1 MKIYDKE
8 GIIIAEVNKFQY
20 QGTFMEESF
29 LSFDIDSPV
38 PIDFK
43 VGDNAE
49 YRGEKYI
56 LNSTASIKKN
66 SSPKSIGN
74 AFRYEGLKFDSL
86 AHELKVCDFLDY
98 VLNDNNVHFSSLPN
112 FSFFAASIQDLA
124 NRIQANL
131 DRIYTGES
139 KWTIIVQSQFVKIE
153 NVNIEVSNV
162 KVWEALQLSNT
173 KFKTNFIIKGRTI
186 TIGTDGIEASH
197 IFKYG
202 QGNGLYKLQRTSD
215 QRQEIIT
222 RLRAYGSTRN
232 LPSRYYNIL
241 IDPIIEA
248 PILSIKYDP
257 AALIAHITF
266 GFSPVSLSSNR
277 QIEVSINEKSYT
289 LYASGNREVYLP
301 ASNESEI
308 KDINIDTIVRFTSGI
323 NINKVPSK
331 YKIASGEVVPNNM
344 AIQNLMLPDF
354 PKITLDPYIDSDNVA
369 TLGLKEGSVFFDG
382 SGDLEEIFPSLEGM
396 TSEQLEAA
404 GISVSLDSGD
414 NGKLDEVARAEQITD
429 NGLFDEN
436 DTIPPFKIYLKDIGF
451 DINDY
456 ISSEAPVIS
465 MKSGMCGGR
474 DFEIL
479 LGSNKPHKE
488 GNKWVIT
495 CNRSEDTGLGKYFPN
510 ENYQIRSRDKFVLL
524 NIEMPGIYVEAASQ
538 RLLQAAQEYLSKKD
552 YILYSY
558 EPTVDEVYMAR
569 QHLDAK
575 AKGDISLYETIKEGA
590 QMRIRDDD
598 VGIDGGLLINQITIK
613 EGEGLIPKY
622 TITLRQEKI
631 INYGIPGI
639 SDGFKV
645 ELSELKKKVAAE
657 SAKAATK
664 SDIFNIQKSVSGIEN
679 DVSGLN
685 TSLSEIEQNTYSKKE
700 VDSKFEV
707 KGQLEGE
714 WIEGKEYKRN
724 NRVQYRGCMYLC
736 VVDSTFSKPGYY
748 SEDWILEQGNPDFV
762 MEILSLG
769 GDVFIGNNVDTDLV
783 AEVQIYNQ
791 DITSNIPAA
800 QWTWTR
806 ASSYKESD
814 IIWNAAHVGTGNSV
828 HITLKD
834 LPGIGQRVIT
844 FTCTAFVDNNNKV
857 TQKIL
862 I

>member
-1 MKIYDKE
+1 MKIYNKK
-8 GIIIAEVNKFQY
+8 GTFLAEVSKFQY
-20 QGTFMEESF
+20 QGTFMEDSF
-29 LSFDIDSPV
+29 LSFDIDSSE
-38 PIDFK
+38 PIDFN
-43 VGDNAE
+43 VGDYAE
-49 YRGEKYI
+49 YRGEKYV
-56 LNSTASIKKN
+56 LYSTASIKKN
-66 SSPKSIGN
+66 SSPRSIGD

-86 AHELKVCDFLDY
+86 AYELKVCDFLDY
-98 VLNDNNVHFSSLPN
+98 VLNDNNVHISSLPN
-112 FSFFAASIQDLA
+112 FSFFAESIEDLA

-131 DRIYTGES
+131 DRIYQGES
-139 KWTIIVQSQFVKIE
+139 KWTIIVQSQFVKIK
-153 NVNIEVSNV
+153 NVNIDVSNI

-173 KFKTNFIIKGRTI
+173 RFGTNFIIKGRVI

-202 QGNGLYKLQRTSD
+202 EGNGLYKLQRTFD

-232 LPSRYYNIL
+232 LPSRYYNTL

-248 PILSIKYDP
+248 PITSINYDS

-266 GFSPVSLSSNR
+266 GFSPIPLYSDKK
-277 QIEVSINEKSYT
+277 IEAYINEKSYT
-289 LYASGNREVYLP
+289 LYGTGGKEVYLA
-301 ASNESEI
+301 ASSESEI
-308 KDINIDTIVRFTSGI
+308 KDINVGTIVRFTSGI
-323 NINKVPSK
+323 DINKVPSK
-331 YKIASGEVVPNNM
+331 YKIASGKVVPNSM
-344 AIQNLMLPDF
+344 ILQNLMLPDF
-354 PKITLDPYIDSDNVA
+354 PRITLDPYIDSDNIS
-369 TLGLKEGSVFFDG
+369 TLGIKEGSVFFDG
-382 SGDLEEIFPSLEGM
+382 SGDLEEIHPSLEGM
-396 TSEQLEAA
+396 TAEQLESA
-404 GISVSLDSGD
+404 GITISLDSGD

-429 NGLFDEN
+429 NGVFYEN
-436 DTIPPFKIYLKDIGF
+436 ETIPTFKIYLKDIGF
-451 DINDY
+451 DINEH
-456 ISSEAPVIS
+456 ISDEAPIIS

-474 DFEIL
+474 KFEIL
-479 LGSNKPHKE
+479 LGSKKPYKE

-495 CNRSEDTGLGKYFPN
+495 CNRSEDTSLGIYFPN
-510 ENYQIRSRDKFVLL
+510 KNYQIKPKDKFVLL
-524 NIEMPGIYVEAASQ
+524 NIEMPKVYVVAASQ
-538 RLLQAAQEYLSKKD
+538 RLLQAAKDFLSKKD

-558 EPTVDEVYMAR
+558 EPTVDEVYMAQ
-569 QHLDAK
+569 QHLEAK
-575 AKGDISLYETIKEGA
+575 STGEISLYETIKEGA
-590 QMRIRDDD
+590 QMRIRDND

-622 TITLRQEKI
+622 SITLRKEKT

-639 SDGFKV
+639 TDGFKV
-645 ELSELKKKVAAE
+645 ELIDLKNKLTNE
-657 SAKAATK
+657 SAKSATK
-664 SDIFNIQKSVSGIEN
+664 SDIFNIQKSVSGIKS
-679 DVSGLN
+679 DVTDLN
-685 TSLSEIEQNTYSKKE
+685 ISFSDIKENTYTKTE
-700 VDSKFEV
+700 ANSKFEV

-748 SEDWILEQGNPDFV
+748 SKDWILEQGNPDFV
-762 MEILSLG
+762 MEILSLC
-769 GDVFIGNNVDTDLV
+769 GDVFIGNNIDTDLV

-806 ASSYKESD
+806 SSSYKESD

-828 HITLKD
+828 HITIKD